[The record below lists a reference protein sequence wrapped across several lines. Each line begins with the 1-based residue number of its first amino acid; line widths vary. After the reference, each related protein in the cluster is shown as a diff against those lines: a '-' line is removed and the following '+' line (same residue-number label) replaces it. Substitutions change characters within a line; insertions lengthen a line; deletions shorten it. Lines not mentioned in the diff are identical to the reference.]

1 METDRQEQLEK
12 PMTEP
17 KTRTAEGRGPIPEP
31 RSKYSREIG
40 DSGAGMNWVRFGGVM
55 MAVLGGFGVIEGLV
69 ALLSPTYFVTVGGTV
84 LALNLTTWGW
94 LHIVIGALV
103 LATGLALLGD
113 APSWARA
120 VGTGLVAI
128 NMIVQL
134 AWLPA
139 FPLWSIILLVMDV
152 LVLYALIATWGARA
166 ER

>member
-1 METDRQEQLEK
+1 
-12 PMTEP
+12 MTEHQ
-17 KTRTAEGRGPIPEP
+17 TRTGEGRGSIPKP
-31 RSKYSREIG
+31 RSQYGRAIE
-40 DSGAGMNWVRFGGVM
+40 DSGAGMDWVRFGGVM

-84 LALNLTTWGW
+84 LALNLTAWGW
-94 LHIVIGALV
+94 LHIIIGALV
-103 LATGLALLGD
+103 LATGLALLGN

-120 VGTGLVAI
+120 VGIGLVAI

-139 FPLWSIILLVMDV
+139 FPMWSIILLVIDV
-152 LVLYALIATWGARA
+152 LVLYALIATWGART